1 MPVMRGSWRCCVA
14 RTDDR
19 ISLGAPRSMTLVTVA
34 VHALAAGLLFTV
46 QPGWVGWAGL
56 PVVLAGAG
64 WELRRIAGMPRGLRC
79 PVDLGPEAP
88 WLLDDGWCGELLDAP
103 CASRW
108 LMVIRL
114 LRPADRSVRWLVWGG
129 EQLRDADAR
138 RLLRLLRR
146 HPH

>member
-1 MPVMRGSWRCCVA
+1 MPAMHGSWRCCVA
-14 RTDDR
+14 QTDHR

-34 VHALAAGLLFTV
+34 VHALA
-46 QPGWVGWAGL
+46 GL
-56 PVVLAGAG
+56 PVELAGAG

-79 PVDLGPEAP
+79 PVALGPQAR

-114 LRPADRSVRWLVWGG
+114 LRPADRRVRWLVWGG
-129 EQLRDADAR
+129 DQLRDADAR

-146 HPH
+146 HAR